1 MGGIADIR
9 DAVQAILNGDPVG
22 AAMNA
27 AGAIPGPGDGV
38 KITGAIA
45 CYTGKF
51 PWKARELGDRPGS
64 IRKVLCDGTP
74 SNDPPTG
81 SKPSRRSLPDITA
94 MKNYPGL
101 IRPACTAARSFGI
114 GPQETTDQE

>member
-1 MGGIADIR
+1 MTATLTTDDLDEDGLPDGFENGYR
-9 DAVQAILNGDPVG
+9 DGFGNWHAPNSSLIYTD
-22 AAMNA
+22 
-27 AGAIPGPGDGV
+27 GDGI

-64 IRKVLCDGTP
+64 IRKVLCGGTP

-81 SKPSRRSLPDITA
+81 
-94 MKNYPGL
+94 
-101 IRPACTAARSFGI
+101 
-114 GPQETTDQE
+114 